1 MEGNYDFSKDR
12 RLIETHYR
20 EENEHYYNAV
30 VPPIFMNS
38 LNTFPSID
46 AYFDC
51 DTEDRHT
58 YVYGRVQNP
67 TSRILEDKLA
77 AMEHG
82 ERAYVFASG
91 MAASTTAVMTA
102 CKAGSHI
109 VCVRTAYGPLSDFIR
124 GYCQEYFNMKV
135 TYVSGDTVEEFE
147 EAVTDETALVIL
159 ESPSSIVFHIQDIRK
174 VSDIA
179 KKHHA
184 LVFIDNTYCTPVFQN
199 PLDLGADIVMHTLS
213 KYIGGHSDIIG
224 GVLAVKDPQ
233 LAKKISYHRE
243 LYGGIMGSMEAWLA
257 LRGLRTLDVRMRQHE
272 STAIQVA
279 EFLEGHP
286 KIRRVNYPGLK
297 SHPQR
302 TLIQTQQRGSC
313 GLMSFELDGTMEQAK
328 ELSQR
333 LHLFHIGVSWGGFE
347 SLVEMPYARK
357 SAEEA
362 EWLGGTPNL
371 IRIHCGLEGAENLI
385 ADLENALS
393 QI

>member
-1 MEGNYDFSKDR
+1 
-12 RLIETHYR
+12 
-20 EENEHYYNAV
+20 
-30 VPPIFMNS
+30 MNS

-82 ERAYVFASG
+82 ERLMFLHPVCRVYHSG
-91 MAASTTAVMTA
+91 DD
-102 CKAGSHI
+102 CLQGGSHI

-297 SHPQR
+297 S
-302 TLIQTQQRGSC
+302 I
-313 GLMSFELDGTMEQAK
+313 
-328 ELSQR
+328 LSV
-333 LHLFHIGVSWGGFE
+333 H
-347 SLVEMPYARK
+347 
-357 SAEEA
+357 
-362 EWLGGTPNL
+362 
-371 IRIHCGLEGAENLI
+371 
-385 ADLENALS
+385 
-393 QI
+393 